1 MDLLTINFDLTIDK
15 ISEWVEEWKEKRY
28 GKESL
33 NPERYYNLSEDGR
46 YLFGVKE
53 GASLNDE
60 KAICECVTEL
70 LLRIRLI
77 NQKLNGVGLSQHL
90 QYVERERLKKER
102 EGLYNE
108 FLDIVQKPQS
118 LNPEPQQGHLD
129 YYCQKAVEKG
139 YLKKTDTGFVRVK
152 ERMTKAMLAYF
163 LRNFLNPDGTFPEK
177 KYNLM
182 FGENRLGNAYSQLP
196 NNKHGDGKPRG
207 YEEIDEIL
215 LL

>member
-1 MDLLTINFDLTIDK
+1 MISMDILTIDFDLTIDK
-15 ISEWVEEWKEKRY
+15 ISEWVDEWKEKRY

-53 GASLNDE
+53 GASLKDE
-60 KAICECVTEL
+60 KATCERVTEL

-108 FLDIVQKPQS
+108 FLDIVQK
-118 LNPEPQQGHLD
+118 
-129 YYCQKAVEKG
+129 
-139 YLKKTDTGFVRVK
+139 
-152 ERMTKAMLAYF
+152 
-163 LRNFLNPDGTFPEK
+163 
-177 KYNLM
+177 
-182 FGENRLGNAYSQLP
+182 
-196 NNKHGDGKPRG
+196 
-207 YEEIDEIL
+207 I
-215 LL
+215 

>member
-1 MDLLTINFDLTIDK
+1 MDLLTIDFDLTIDK

-60 KAICECVTEL
+60 KAICERVTEL

-108 FLDIVQKPQS
+108 FLDIVQKTQS
-118 LNPEPQQGHLD
+118 LNPEHQQKDLH
-129 YYCQKAVEKG
+129 YYCQKAIEKG
-139 YLKKTDTGFVRVK
+139 YLVK
-152 ERMTKAMLAYF
+152 ADGGYRRATWSKAQLAYF
-163 LRNFLNPDGTFPEK
+163 LKHFLNTDGTFPDK
-177 KYNLM
+177 KYGEM
-182 FGENRLGNAYSQLP
+182 FGESRLSKAAEQLI
-196 NNKHGDGKPRG
+196 NNKNGGGKPRG
-207 YEEIDEIL
+207 YEQVDKL
-215 LL
+215 LQE